1 MAIEE
6 IQLDAENNCI
16 HCEICER
23 FVKGAVRPIPGVLEV
38 TADSKTQLIHIKI
51 DPDRKPLV
59 QILTTLEFMG
69 YPTVQGQPY
78 RGME

>member
-1 MAIEE
+1 MAIEK
-6 IQLDAENNCI
+6 IQLDAENNSI

-23 FVKGAVRPIPGVLEV
+23 FVQGAVRPIPGVLDV
-38 TADSKTQLIHIKI
+38 KADHKTQLIHITLDNEK
-51 DPDRKPLV
+51 KPLI

-69 YPTVQGQPY
+69 YPTIQGQPY